1 MSRALA
7 RVMAT
12 LKRWK
17 KQKRRFKVAR
27 YRIVRVTCSRQRGER
42 EEREGMEWNGRG
54 NGMEEGM
61 HDDRV

>member
-17 KQKRRFKVAR
+17 KQKKRFKEAR
-27 YRIVRVTCSRQRGER
+27 YRIVRVTCSRQLGLFAR
-42 EEREGMEWNGRG
+42 
-54 NGMEEGM
+54 
-61 HDDRV
+61 

>member
-27 YRIVRVTCSRQRGER
+27 YRIVRVTCSRQLGFFAR
-42 EEREGMEWNGRG
+42 
-54 NGMEEGM
+54 
-61 HDDRV
+61 